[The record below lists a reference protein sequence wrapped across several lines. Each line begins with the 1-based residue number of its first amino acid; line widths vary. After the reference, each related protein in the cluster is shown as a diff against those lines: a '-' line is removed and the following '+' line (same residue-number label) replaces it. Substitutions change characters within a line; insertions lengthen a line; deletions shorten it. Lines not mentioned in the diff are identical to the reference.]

1 MLELGFEDTSQT
13 GTDTP
18 PQGHQMP
25 YNSRTNKGT
34 PMTFIK
40 STLDKIIIRIGSALF
55 GNALKKSMEQYD
67 WAKENLLM
75 TKPTH
80 HDIKITLIVK

>member
-1 MLELGFEDTSQT
+1 
-13 GTDTP
+13 
-18 PQGHQMP
+18 
-25 YNSRTNKGT
+25 
-34 PMTFIK
+34 MTFIK
-40 STLDKIIIRIGSALF
+40 STFNKIIIRIGNALF